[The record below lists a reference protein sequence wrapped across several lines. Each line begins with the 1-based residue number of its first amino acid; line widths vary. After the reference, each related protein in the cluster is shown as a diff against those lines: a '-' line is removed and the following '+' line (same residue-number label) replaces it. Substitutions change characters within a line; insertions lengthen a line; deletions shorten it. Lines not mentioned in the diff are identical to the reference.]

1 MGRKPAETGTGKGVR
16 FHCPPRIR
24 TSCAAVRATLRAAA
38 AGSVA
43 VPVLAGWREREEG
56 RFVMVWGIK
65 EGIVKSLRPYNQR
78 MFSFIKK
85 KLGWGSTPAESSAQD
100 TSPEVPQTGTPASP
114 VLEAPTAT
122 APALPAAAAAASAA
136 PALKVATAPA
146 QAPADAPPAAASS
159 DSAPTTERRS
169 WMDKLRNGLRKTGS
183 SIAQVFT
190 GTQIDDALYEE
201 LESALLMADAGV
213 SATEFLLQ
221 DLKRRVKEAKATE
234 PSQVKALLIDAITEL
249 LQPLEQ
255 SLEVGHHTPTVIM
268 VAGVNGAGKTTTIG
282 KLTRHLADSGQRVL
296 LAAADTFRAAAREQ
310 LMVWADR
317 NRVEIVSQE
326 GGDPAAVTF
335 DAVKAG
341 HARSCDVVIAD
352 TAGRLATQ
360 LHLMEELRKIKR
372 VIGKAMESAPHEVL
386 LVVDGNT
393 GQNALSQVKA
403 FDEALGLTGLVVT
416 KLDGTAKGGVLAAI
430 ALWSRERHKNV
441 PVYFIGVGEKLEDL
455 QTFKAREFAQ
465 ALLS

>member
-1 MGRKPAETGTGKGVR
+1 
-16 FHCPPRIR
+16 
-24 TSCAAVRATLRAAA
+24 
-38 AGSVA
+38 
-43 VPVLAGWREREEG
+43 
-56 RFVMVWGIK
+56 
-65 EGIVKSLRPYNQR
+65 

-100 TSPEVPQTGTPASP
+100 TSPEVPQAGTPASP

-122 APALPAAAAAASAA
+122 APALPDAAAAAAAA